1 MSHVKNV
8 EAFGKLVGI
17 CTGYGEQYNPGQP
30 NLQVESLTNLL
41 EQARCVL
48 LNVSVAKTGF
58 ENATNNR
65 EVAFDEIDKLA
76 SRILAEL
83 KSTDALQQTVADARA
98 MVRKIK
104 GHRSIVN
111 RPALSSE
118 KSVQPAEPTPVR
130 TRINGTDFAS
140 IVYHF
145 EKLLQTLA
153 NEPLYQP
160 TVADLQVA
168 ILQEKLN
175 NLRTQNASVITTA
188 TELGK
193 ARRERNAMLYNRQGS
208 LHSTAM
214 AVKQQVR
221 AVFGYN
227 NEAVRA
233 ASSIRFN
240 KTNVK

>member
-1 MSHVKNV
+1 MSHSKNV

-30 NLQVESLTNLL
+30 NLQVESLTSLL
-41 EQARCVL
+41 EQARSVML
-48 LNVSVAKTGF
+48 SVSTAKTGF
-58 ENATNNR
+58 ENATNSR
-65 EVAFDEIDKLA
+65 EVAFAEIDKLA

-83 KSTDALQQTVADARA
+83 KSTGALAQTVADARA

-104 GHRSIVN
+104 GHTAAVD
-111 RPALSSE
+111 RPALSSG
-118 KSVQPAEPTPVR
+118 KSAQLTDQTTVR
-130 TRINGTDFAS
+130 SRINGTDFGS

-145 EKLLQTLA
+145 EKLLQTLI

-160 TVADLQVA
+160 TVAELQVA
-168 ILQEKLN
+168 ALQEKLN
-175 NLRTQNASVITTA
+175 NLRDQNASVITTT

-193 ARRERNAMLYNRQGS
+193 ARRERNAMLYNEPSS
-208 LHSTAM
+208 LHNTAM

-233 ASSIRFN
+233 AGRIRFT
-240 KTNVK
+240 KTTFK

>member
-1 MSHVKNV
+1 MSHSKNV

-17 CTGYGEQYNPGQP
+17 CTGYGEKYNPGQP
-30 NLQVESLTNLL
+30 KLQVESLTSLL
-41 EQARCVL
+41 KQARSVML
-48 LNVSVAKTGF
+48 SVSTAKTGF
-58 ENATNNR
+58 ENATNSR
-65 EVAFDEIDKLA
+65 EVAFAEIDKLA

-83 KSTDALQQTVADARA
+83 KSTEALAQAVADARA

-104 GHRSIVN
+104 GHKTGVDRA
-111 RPALSSE
+111 ALSSG
-118 KSVQPAEPTPVR
+118 KSTLPAESTPVR
-130 TRINGTDFAS
+130 TRINGTDFGS

-153 NEPLYQP
+153 NEPLYRP
-160 TVADLQVA
+160 TVAELQVPA
-168 ILQEKLN
+168 LQEKLN
-175 NLRTQNASVITTA
+175 NLRSQNASVIATA

-193 ARRERNAMLYNRQGS
+193 ARRERNAMLYNWRGS

-214 AVKQQVR
+214 AVKQQVH

-233 ASSIRFN
+233 AGSIRFT
-240 KTNVK
+240 KTTFK